1 MNQQLKSQLGKLCK
15 DSGIKWVNALPL
27 VLHNLRACPRGNLN
41 LSPYELLFGR
51 PSPVYNTQFPPSE
64 LEVGESELTKYII
77 QLQKQLIVL
86 HRYAAGSQNIP
97 LDENI
102 HPFQPGDW
110 VLAKTYQKVPL
121 QPTWEGPYQVLLT
134 TPTSVKVAE
143 KSAWLHHTR
152 CKPASPPDSA
162 TDNAPY
168 STPPQPAG
176 DDTDAEANQ
185 QTGPDRGTHRAQQ
198 PGPDRGTNRALQTGP
213 DRGTNR
219 ALQTG
224 PASTPT
230 PTHWTSEIVTTTD
243 NREQPP
249 IRLQLRL
256 QIEHQYLD
264 FGIVDMVKRGTLD
277 RLGDFDFCVPETRVL
292 LRHSILPTLTTH
304 QTWELFIRSP
314 TYTPLGKLIVSRDG
328 PWNRA
333 RCINGSYTLF
343 SDGVPQQSLN
353 WTILD
358 NGGGESV
365 YTDRNHPTD
374 RLIHGFYCQRVDS
387 VPRPTTL
394 QGVCLRRTPSTPRAR
409 HLDKGELSISE
420 PPTNHDLLSAW
431 HSNTYVKLVSE
442 IAKQTTTTDDCWICA
457 NDCAHLRSG
466 IPFLGVPLTLQQHL
480 SADVQSWN
488 LTAVNLTHQYIYLTG
503 PTKSD
508 LCRKFSGNDR
518 MIGESTCKYII
529 DITLTGS
536 NHVDILKLTDILL
549 TFMEESNAATQSI
562 LTELMEVR
570 QMAIQNRLALDYILA
585 STGGVCAL
593 VGTECCTYISD
604 QTLNITGHLNNI
616 HKLTDELRDIQHEG
630 LSDAQFWSWLPGSG
644 WIKQLLGNGL

>member
-1 MNQQLKSQLGKLCK
+1 M
-15 DSGIKWVNALPL
+15 
-27 VLHNLRACPRGNLN
+27 VLH
-41 LSPYELLFGR
+41 
-51 PSPVYNTQFPPSE
+51 
-64 LEVGESELTKYII
+64 I
-77 QLQKQLIVL
+77 
-86 HRYAAGSQNIP
+86 YAAGSQNIP

-102 HPFQPGDW
+102 QPFQPRDW

-152 CKPASPPDSA
+152 CKPASPPNA
-162 TDNAPY
+162 TTDNAPY
-168 STPPQPAG
+168 STPPQPAD
-176 DDTDAEANQ
+176 DDTDSEENQ
-185 QTGPDRGTHRAQQ
+185 QA
-198 PGPDRGTNRALQTGP
+198 GPDRGTNRAQQTGPDRGMNRAQQTGP

-219 ALQTG
+219 AQQTGPDRGTKWALQTR
-224 PASTPT
+224 PASTPA
-230 PTHWTSEIVTTTD
+230 PTQWTSEILPTTD
-243 NREQPP
+243 NQEQPL
-249 IRLQLRL
+249 ILLRL
-256 QIEHQYLD
+256 P
-264 FGIVDMVKRGTLD
+264 
-277 RLGDFDFCVPETRVL
+277 RLLTTCLFDSSPFDSSPFDSSPSGSSPFDIFASWQLPRLTVCLSQPAAYRHPVPDHHALHWTDFDFCVPETRVL
-292 LRHSILPTLTTH
+292 LRHSIRPTLTTH

-314 TYTPLGKLIVSRDG
+314 TYTPLGKLILSRDG

-343 SDGVPQQSLN
+343 TDSVPQQSLN
-353 WTILD
+353 WTLLD

-394 QGVCLRRTPSTPRAR
+394 QGVCLRR
-409 HLDKGELSISE
+409 GELSISE
-420 PPTNHDLLSAW
+420 PPTNDDLLSTW
-431 HSNTYVKLVSE
+431 QSNTYVKLVSE
-442 IAKQTTTTDDCWICA
+442 IAKQATTDNCWICA
-457 NDCAHLRSG
+457 NAPAHLRSG

-529 DITLTGS
+529 DITLTVIAALLAEVWQGAET
-536 NHVDILKLTDILL
+536 VFKEAEAFRVKLQEL
-549 TFMEESNAATQSI
+549 EEKLQALPATLQ
-562 LTELMEVR
+562 EPQARGE
-570 QMAIQNRLALDYILA
+570 
-585 STGGVCAL
+585 
-593 VGTECCTYISD
+593 E
-604 QTLNITGHLNNI
+604 
-616 HKLTDELRDIQHEG
+616 HEEEE
-630 LSDAQFWSWLPGSG
+630 QQQEEE
-644 WIKQLLGNGL
+644 KEK